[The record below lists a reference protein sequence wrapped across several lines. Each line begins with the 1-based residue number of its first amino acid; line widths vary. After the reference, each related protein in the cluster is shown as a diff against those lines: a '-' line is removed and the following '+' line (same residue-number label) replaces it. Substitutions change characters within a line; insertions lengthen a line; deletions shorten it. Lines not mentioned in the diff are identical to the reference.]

1 MGVLSLDPGHLV
13 SGIALYKW
21 IYSPDTVIMNLR
33 FYNTA

>member
-21 IYSPDTVIMNLR
+21 IYSPDTVVMRLY
-33 FYNTA
+33 FYDGA